1 LQAKTDY
8 DVMTYQELKFSANPH

>member
-8 DVMTYQELKFSANPH
+8 DVMTYQGLKFSANPH